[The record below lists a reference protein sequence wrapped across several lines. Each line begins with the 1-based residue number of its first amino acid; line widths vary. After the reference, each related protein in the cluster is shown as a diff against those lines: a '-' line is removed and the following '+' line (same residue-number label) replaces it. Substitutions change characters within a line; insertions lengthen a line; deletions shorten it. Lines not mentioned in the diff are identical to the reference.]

1 MSEKDYNALFY
12 DLKALNSLE
21 YVVLQLKVSNIQ
33 NSQSDKVET
42 KTIDIRKQTAITIKN
57 ELAEFE
63 KETKRLINSLNR
75 KK

>member
-1 MSEKDYNALFY
+1 MDEKDHNALFY

-21 YVVLQLKVSNIQ
+21 YVGLQLKISNIQ

-57 ELAEFE
+57 ELAEVE
-63 KETKRLINSLNR
+63 KETKRLKNSLNR